1 MVSINTI
8 RRMETRYRT
17 VLTEYGITTLNR
29 RAHFWAQLAHE
40 SNLVPRRENMNY
52 SASRL
57 LAVFPRYFNP
67 ITAYQ
72 YARKPEAIAN
82 RVYANRMGNGQESS
96 GDGWKYRGGG
106 LIQDTGKSRY
116 RRLSSVLKVD
126 LLKNPDLLLDE
137 ANAIVAALDFWEL
150 NNINRLAD
158 TEDGVSD
165 KAIRAITRVING
177 GFNGLEDRKNNFR
190 ILKISL

>member
-1 MVSINTI
+1 
-8 RRMETRYRT
+8 METRYRT
-17 VLTEYGITTLNR
+17 MLAEYGINTVNR

-57 LAVFPRYFNP
+57 LAVFPKYFNP
-67 ITAYQ
+67 ITAAQ

-82 RVYANRMGNGQESS
+82 RVYANRMGNGPESS

-116 RRLSSVLKVD
+116 RHLSRVLKID
-126 LLKNPDLLLDE
+126 LLRNPDLLLDE
-137 ANAIVAALDFWEL
+137 ANAIVAALDYWKTHNL
-150 NNINRLAD
+150 NRLAD
-158 TEDGVSD
+158 GDDGVTD

-177 GFNGLEDRKNNFR
+177 GFNGLDDRKNNLR